1 MFWHSYLLK
10 FTKRKLMNTKEEEY
24 PEPPELKKQNIPP
37 LKKVVRYFVIG
48 LIIAFIIV
56 AIFGIIFYLRNN

>member
-10 FTKRKLMNTKEEEY
+10 THKKKAMNPEEEQY

-37 LKKVVRYFVIG
+37 LNKVLKYFVIG
-48 LIIAFIIV
+48 LIIAFII
-56 AIFGIIFYLRNN
+56 AGIFGIIFYFRNN